1 MSEVTC
7 QKCNTVLEGDEMVGY
22 GTWGLCDKCADNVID
37 ITKRIDEDQR
47 SLERENLHKKA
58 FPPHIRKIFDEVWD
72 SVQELNRIKKKNF
85 KLKLVKKPKKDE

>member
-37 ITKRIDEDQR
+37 ITKV
-47 SLERENLHKKA
+47 LEREKLHRQA
-58 FPPHIRKIFDEVWD
+58 FPPHIRKIFDEIWD

-85 KLKLVKKPKKDE
+85 KLKLVKKPKKDEK